1 MSSVDV
7 HLGAPAPGR
16 RWLVPA
22 LGVTLAGAGLAYFGT
37 HGVPGPMVAVATI
50 LPALAL
56 LGYGLWFWLRAPA
69 GARGDAVFAW
79 AIGGAGVVI
88 TLDLWAV
95 LVGTYGSTT
104 TVTHV
109 VIQHTSTGALGAAIA
124 GTYSERDRW
133 RAGSHLRLLRAL
145 DAAMDGIA
153 VLDDAGNVSFANAA
167 FAEGY
172 GVDSPGGVVGDPWQV
187 CYPEATRERVA
198 AVLAELDAGER
209 EEWQGT
215 VTARRVDGTTYP
227 QDLSMTA
234 LAGDGYVWVCRD
246 VTGREERDQRLRVL
260 NRVLRHNVRN
270 ALNLVLGRAERLR
283 ERHGD
288 DEDIESIVA
297 AAENLLAAGEK
308 ARLLERALEA
318 GVAPADRLGE
328 IVTEEVERAA
338 DQYPDVSFETTVSCE
353 LEADSRLRLAVR
365 ELLSNAAEHND
376 AADPTVHVTVE
387 AGPPTVRVADNG
399 SGIPENERRALGGVE
414 ETPLRHGSGVGLW
427 LVYWLV
433 TQSDGTVGVTDEGNV
448 VVRPDAEPVKSP
460 EGAGKN

>member
-1 MSSVDV
+1 MSAVDD
-7 HLGAPAPGR
+7 HLAAPVTAR

-22 LGVTLAGAGLAYFGT
+22 LGVTLTGAALAHFAT
-37 HGVPGPMVAVATI
+37 HVSPAPMVAVATI

-79 AIGGAGVVI
+79 AIGGAGVVL

-95 LVGTYGSTT
+95 LVGAYGVEATLP
-104 TVTHV
+104 HV
-109 VIQHTSTGALGAAIA
+109 VIQHVSTGALGAAIA
-124 GTYSERDRW
+124 GTYSDRDRW

-153 VLDDAGNVSFANAA
+153 VLDDSGTVSYANAA

-172 GVDSPGGVVGDPWQV
+172 GADSPASIVGEPWQV
-187 CYPEATRERVA
+187 CYPEATRERVS
-198 AVLAELDAGER
+198 AVLEEFDAGAQ
-209 EEWQGT
+209 EEWQRT
-215 VTARRVDGTTYP
+215 VTARRSDGTTYP

-246 VTGREERDQRLRVL
+246 VTGREEREQRLRVL

-270 ALNLVLGRAERLR
+270 ALNVVLGRAERLR
-283 ERHGD
+283 ERLGD
-288 DEDIESIVA
+288 DEDVDSIVT
-297 AAENLLAAGEK
+297 AAEDLLAAGEK
-308 ARLLERALEA
+308 ARQLERALEA
-318 GVAPADRLGE
+318 GVGPEEPLGE
-328 IVTEEVERAA
+328 MVREEVERVAEEF
-338 DQYPDVSFETTVSCE
+338 PGVSFEITVTCE

-376 AADPTVHVTVE
+376 ATDSMVHVTVE
-387 AGPPTVRVADNG
+387 PDPPMVRVGDNG
-399 SGIPENERRALGGVE
+399 SGIPEHERRTLAGAD

-433 TQSDGTVGVTDEGNV
+433 TQSDGAVRVTEEGTV
-448 VVRPDAEPVKSP
+448 VVRPNAEPI
-460 EGAGKN
+460 N

>member
-1 MSSVDV
+1 MSPVDD
-7 HLGAPAPGR
+7 HLAAPDTAS

-22 LGVTLAGAGLAYFGT
+22 LGVTLTGAALAHFAAHT
-37 HGVPGPMVAVATI
+37 VPDPMAAAATI

-79 AIGGAGVVI
+79 AIGGAGIVLV
-88 TLDLWAV
+88 LDLWAI
-95 LVGTYGSTT
+95 LVGAYGSTAALD
-104 TVTHV
+104 HV
-109 VIQHTSTGALGAAIA
+109 LIQHTSTGALGAAIA

-133 RAGSHLRLLRAL
+133 RAGSHVRLLRAL

-153 VLDDAGNVSFANAA
+153 VLDESGDVSYANAA

-172 GVDSPGGVVGDPWQV
+172 GAESPSAVVGEPWRV
-187 CYPEATRERVA
+187 CYPEATHERVA

-215 VTARRVDGTTYP
+215 VTARRTNGTTYP
-227 QDLSMTA
+227 QDLAMTA
-234 LAGDGYVWVCRD
+234 LADDGYVWVCRD
-246 VTGREERDQRLRVL
+246 VTGREERDTRLRVL

-288 DEDIESIVA
+288 DEDVDSIVA

-318 GVAPADRLGE
+318 GVAPDERLGE
-328 IVTEEVERAA
+328 IVTKEVERAA
-338 DQYPDVSFETTVSCE
+338 EQHPDVSFEATVDGE
-353 LEADSRLRLAVR
+353 VEADSRLRLAVR

-376 AADPTVHVTVE
+376 AADPVVHAAVE
-387 AGPPTVRVADNG
+387 ADPPTVRVADNG
-399 SGIPENERRALGGVE
+399 SGIPENERRALAGVG

-433 TQSDGTVGVTDEGNV
+433 TQSDGAVTVTDDGTV
-448 VVRPDAEPVKSP
+448 VLRPNAERVK
-460 EGAGKN
+460 